1 MYPPVLSFQGLDAT
15 ADWWVVGRSWGKW
28 GGKIGDLYGLVVLIL
43 SNHPQNLIFSEI
55 SEAWIITGNN
65 TNPKTTKLRREKM
78 TFRIC
83 AVITLGITWCSLSW
97 KHGHEKHR
105 KVVANIL
112 KADLL
117 SFAKHRNASY
127 LVEKALS
134 YCAVEASFSHQ
145 MLPDQTKHLLSSLIC
160 QNP

>member
-1 MYPPVLSFQGLDAT
+1 M
-15 ADWWVVGRSWGKW
+15 
-28 GGKIGDLYGLVVLIL
+28 

-55 SEAWIITGNN
+55 SEPWIITGKN
-65 TNPKTTKLRREKM
+65 TTPKRPSFVEENDIQDLCRHNFGHHVVQSVLE
-78 TFRIC
+78 
-83 AVITLGITWCSLSW
+83 
-97 KHGHEKHR
+97 HGHEKHR

-134 YCAVEASFSHQ
+134 YCAVEASFR
-145 MLPDQTKHLLSSLIC
+145 TKCCRIR
-160 QNP
+160 QNISFQVSFVKTHS